1 MGRFSNDIG
10 FLKSKLIDCKLSN
23 KFSRIRISPIKYYYI
38 EGLNLCNNNTVRD
51 RTLAFFSWDIEQS
64 HNKFIAS

>member
-1 MGRFSNDIG
+1 MSNS
-10 FLKSKLIDCKLSN
+10 FHSKKKKKIP
-23 KFSRIRISPIKYYYI
+23 PIKYYYI